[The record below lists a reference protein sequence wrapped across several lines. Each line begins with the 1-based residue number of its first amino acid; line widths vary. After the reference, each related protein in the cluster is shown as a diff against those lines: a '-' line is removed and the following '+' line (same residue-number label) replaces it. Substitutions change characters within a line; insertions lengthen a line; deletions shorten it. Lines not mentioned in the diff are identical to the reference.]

1 MPALKLSQTPPN
13 AGLYLVLLV
22 GNLLTAA
29 DATS

>member
-13 AGLYLVLLV
+13 VGLYLVLLV

-29 DATS
+29 DVTS

>member
-22 GNLLTAA
+22 GNQLTATDVA
-29 DATS
+29 S